1 MYVIRFGFSDL
12 DLINEGLLGD
22 KPKLNKVNFRYS
34 DSRKG
39 YTNGE
44 TLLIYYNS
52 RGISY

>member
-1 MYVIRFGFSDL
+1 MRFGFSNL
-12 DLINEGLLGD
+12 DLINGGLLGD
-22 KPKLNKVNFRYS
+22 KPRLNKVSFRYL

-44 TLLIYYNS
+44 TLLIYYNN